1 MKAIQELILN
11 KLVPLGFEEKELMY
25 TVQVKMNENV
35 FKTKKDVILYFEQ
48 VIWMYQ
54 DQEAIRQLLQS

>member
-11 KLVPLGFEEKELMY
+11 KMVPLGFEEKELMY

-35 FKTKKDVILYFEQ
+35 FKTKKDGYWGVSKILFW
-48 VIWMYQ
+48 VKK
-54 DQEAIRQLLQS
+54 IRI